1 MERYLITQSL
11 LASWQYMFDC
21 PEGYEEEAR
30 EAFEWTLCRLPQ
42 EPTEAIRNGIDFEN
56 AVYAVAAGDQAQDL
70 PILQTHP
77 EWESGVR
84 KIASALLGA
93 PVQVRLSREL
103 EVAGWH
109 LLCYGVLDAVKA
121 GVIYDVKFSNRPLG
135 SIEAAGKYLD
145 SPQHP
150 MYFYLCPEAYAFHYL
165 LSDGDDV
172 YVEAYRRG
180 NRDTVRNVIVEF
192 VTSLKSSGYVQAYME
207 HWKAQ

>member
-30 EAFEWTLCRLPQ
+30 EAFERTLCRLPQ

>member
-30 EAFEWTLCRLPQ
+30 EAFERTLCRLPQ

-172 YVEAYRRG
+172 YAETYSMNSTSG
-180 NRDTVRNVIVEF
+180 IPLRDVR
-192 VTSLKSSGYVQAYME
+192 
-207 HWKAQ
+207 